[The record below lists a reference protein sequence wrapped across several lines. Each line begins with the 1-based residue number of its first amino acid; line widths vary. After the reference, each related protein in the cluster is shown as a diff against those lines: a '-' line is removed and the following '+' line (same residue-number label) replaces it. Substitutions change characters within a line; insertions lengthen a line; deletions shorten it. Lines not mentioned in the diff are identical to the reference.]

1 MELVLEKDYYSIGE
15 TAKMFHVNASLLRY
29 WESEFDAIKP
39 YKNKKGD
46 RYFSKKDILLIQK
59 IYHLTKEKGYTL
71 SGAKAALK
79 QKDAGDNWK
88 EQILPKLENIK
99 ERLINIYNN
108 L

>member
-15 TAKMFHVNASLLRY
+15 TAKMFNVNTSLLRF
-29 WESEFDAIKP
+29 WESQFDVIKP

-46 RYFSKKDILLIQK
+46 RYFSKKDIMFIQK

-71 SGAKAALK
+71 NGAKAALK
-79 QKDAGDNWK
+79 QKDAGENWQ
-88 EQILPKLENIK
+88 EQVLPKLENIK